1 MSFFEKIKAGL
12 KKTKENTAA
21 NINAVFATFRTVDEE
36 LLSDLEDALIL
47 ADIGA
52 YTASEA
58 IDELRKQSKLQNL
71 QTKEAVIDCL
81 AKILADKMAPNDGL
95 RLDTKPSVILMVGV
109 NGVGKT
115 TSIGKIGA
123 KLTAQ
128 GKKVLFAAADT
139 FRAAAADQLSIWA
152 QRAGADIVR
161 HSEGADPSAVI
172 FDALTAAKARGV
184 DVVICDTAGRLHNK
198 QNLMNELEKM
208 RRVIDRELPGAS
220 VETLLVLDATT
231 GQNAISQA
239 EGFNSVT
246 GLTGLVLTK
255 LDGTAKGGIAIHVS
269 SAMKVP
275 VKFIGVGEQADDLLE
290 FNALEF
296 TRAFFD
302 GRKPGEI
309 RPVSIVTDFICYP
322 EGSVLISC
330 GNTKV
335 ICNATVEDTVPPFLQ
350 GKGRGWVTA
359 EYNMLPR
366 ATATRTPR
374 DISKLKLNGR
384 AAEIQRLIGR
394 ALRSVVDLEALG
406 ERCITVDCDVI
417 QADGGTRCASITGA
431 FCALVLALDKL
442 KKQGVLNCM
451 PLYSYVAAVSVG
463 IVNDEPACDLDY
475 VEDSGGQV
483 DFNFIMDDE
492 GNIIELQGTGEE
504 RPFSKKE
511 LDDMYLLAQNGIRQL
526 VAAQKQAVGHLFR

>member
-12 KKTKENTAA
+12 KKTKESTAA
-21 NINAVFATFRTVDEE
+21 NLNAVFATFRTVDED

-52 YTASEA
+52 YVASDA
-58 IDELRKQSKLQNL
+58 IEELRKQSKLQNL

-81 AKILADKMAPNDGL
+81 AKILAEKMAPNNGL
-95 RLDTKPSVILMVGV
+95 QLNSKPSVILMVGV

-139 FRAAAADQLSIWA
+139 FRAAAADQLTIWA

-161 HSEGADPSAVI
+161 HAEGADPSAVI
-172 FDALTAAKARGV
+172 FDAITAAKARGC

-208 RRVIDRELPGAS
+208 RRVINRELPDAS

-246 GLTGLVLTK
+246 GLTGLVITK

-269 SAMKVP
+269 SSMQVP
-275 VKFIGVGEQADDLLE
+275 VKYIGVGEQVDDLLE
-290 FNALEF
+290 FDALDF

-302 GRKPGEI
+302 NKEGE
-309 RPVSIVTDFICYP
+309 
-322 EGSVLISC
+322 
-330 GNTKV
+330 
-335 ICNATVEDTVPPFLQ
+335 
-350 GKGRGWVTA
+350 
-359 EYNMLPR
+359 
-366 ATATRTPR
+366 
-374 DISKLKLNGR
+374 
-384 AAEIQRLIGR
+384 
-394 ALRSVVDLEALG
+394 
-406 ERCITVDCDVI
+406 
-417 QADGGTRCASITGA
+417 
-431 FCALVLALDKL
+431 
-442 KKQGVLNCM
+442 
-451 PLYSYVAAVSVG
+451 
-463 IVNDEPACDLDY
+463 
-475 VEDSGGQV
+475 
-483 DFNFIMDDE
+483 
-492 GNIIELQGTGEE
+492 
-504 RPFSKKE
+504 
-511 LDDMYLLAQNGIRQL
+511 
-526 VAAQKQAVGHLFR
+526 

>member
-1 MSFFEKIKAGL
+1 M
-12 KKTKENTAA
+12 
-21 NINAVFATFRTVDEE
+21 FATFRTVDED

-58 IDELRKQSKLQNL
+58 IEELRKQSKLQNL

-81 AKILADKMAPNDGL
+81 AKILANKMAPNNGL
-95 RLDTKPSVILMVGV
+95 QLNTKPSVILMVGV

-139 FRAAAADQLSIWA
+139 FRAAAADQLTLWA

-161 HSEGADPSAVI
+161 HAEGADPSAVI
-172 FDALTAAKARGV
+172 FDAITAAKARGC

-208 RRVIDRELPGAS
+208 RRVINRELPEAS

-246 GLTGLVLTK
+246 GLTGLVITK

-269 SAMKVP
+269 SSMQVP
-275 VKFIGVGEQADDLLE
+275 VKFIGVGEQVDDLLE
-290 FNALEF
+290 FDALDF

-302 GRKPGEI
+302 EKE
-309 RPVSIVTDFICYP
+309 
-322 EGSVLISC
+322 EG
-330 GNTKV
+330 
-335 ICNATVEDTVPPFLQ
+335 
-350 GKGRGWVTA
+350 
-359 EYNMLPR
+359 
-366 ATATRTPR
+366 
-374 DISKLKLNGR
+374 
-384 AAEIQRLIGR
+384 
-394 ALRSVVDLEALG
+394 
-406 ERCITVDCDVI
+406 
-417 QADGGTRCASITGA
+417 
-431 FCALVLALDKL
+431 
-442 KKQGVLNCM
+442 
-451 PLYSYVAAVSVG
+451 
-463 IVNDEPACDLDY
+463 
-475 VEDSGGQV
+475 
-483 DFNFIMDDE
+483 
-492 GNIIELQGTGEE
+492 
-504 RPFSKKE
+504 
-511 LDDMYLLAQNGIRQL
+511 
-526 VAAQKQAVGHLFR
+526 

>member
-71 QTKEAVIDCL
+71 QTKEEVIDCL

-95 RLDTKPSVILMVGV
+95 RLETKPSVILMVGV

-239 EGFNSVT
+239 EGFNNVT

-302 GRKPGEI
+302 EK
-309 RPVSIVTDFICYP
+309 
-322 EGSVLISC
+322 
-330 GNTKV
+330 
-335 ICNATVEDTVPPFLQ
+335 ED
-350 GKGRGWVTA
+350 A
-359 EYNMLPR
+359 
-366 ATATRTPR
+366 
-374 DISKLKLNGR
+374 
-384 AAEIQRLIGR
+384 
-394 ALRSVVDLEALG
+394 
-406 ERCITVDCDVI
+406 
-417 QADGGTRCASITGA
+417 
-431 FCALVLALDKL
+431 
-442 KKQGVLNCM
+442 
-451 PLYSYVAAVSVG
+451 
-463 IVNDEPACDLDY
+463 
-475 VEDSGGQV
+475 
-483 DFNFIMDDE
+483 
-492 GNIIELQGTGEE
+492 
-504 RPFSKKE
+504 
-511 LDDMYLLAQNGIRQL
+511 
-526 VAAQKQAVGHLFR
+526 

>member
-302 GRKPGEI
+302 EK
-309 RPVSIVTDFICYP
+309 
-322 EGSVLISC
+322 
-330 GNTKV
+330 
-335 ICNATVEDTVPPFLQ
+335 ED
-350 GKGRGWVTA
+350 A
-359 EYNMLPR
+359 
-366 ATATRTPR
+366 
-374 DISKLKLNGR
+374 
-384 AAEIQRLIGR
+384 
-394 ALRSVVDLEALG
+394 
-406 ERCITVDCDVI
+406 
-417 QADGGTRCASITGA
+417 
-431 FCALVLALDKL
+431 
-442 KKQGVLNCM
+442 
-451 PLYSYVAAVSVG
+451 
-463 IVNDEPACDLDY
+463 
-475 VEDSGGQV
+475 
-483 DFNFIMDDE
+483 
-492 GNIIELQGTGEE
+492 
-504 RPFSKKE
+504 
-511 LDDMYLLAQNGIRQL
+511 
-526 VAAQKQAVGHLFR
+526 

>member
-198 QNLMNELEKM
+198 QNLMNDLEKM

-269 SAMKVP
+269 SAMNVP

-290 FNALEF
+290 FDALEF

-302 GRKPGEI
+302 EK
-309 RPVSIVTDFICYP
+309 
-322 EGSVLISC
+322 
-330 GNTKV
+330 
-335 ICNATVEDTVPPFLQ
+335 ED
-350 GKGRGWVTA
+350 A
-359 EYNMLPR
+359 
-366 ATATRTPR
+366 
-374 DISKLKLNGR
+374 
-384 AAEIQRLIGR
+384 
-394 ALRSVVDLEALG
+394 
-406 ERCITVDCDVI
+406 
-417 QADGGTRCASITGA
+417 
-431 FCALVLALDKL
+431 
-442 KKQGVLNCM
+442 
-451 PLYSYVAAVSVG
+451 
-463 IVNDEPACDLDY
+463 
-475 VEDSGGQV
+475 
-483 DFNFIMDDE
+483 
-492 GNIIELQGTGEE
+492 
-504 RPFSKKE
+504 
-511 LDDMYLLAQNGIRQL
+511 
-526 VAAQKQAVGHLFR
+526 